1 MVGFR
6 VLIDSVADERDK
18 FSFDPEGYDRDEA
31 VKRAFEM
38 LGAHRARGGD
48 YRVTVWPIDERGIP
62 TGPVARFTCT
72 MSWVQIVVH
81 KAEIGAAGPE
91 ACEG

>member
-18 FSFDPEGYDRDEA
+18 FSFEPEGYDQDEA

-38 LGAHRARGGD
+38 VGAHRARGGD

-62 TGPVARFTCT
+62 TGPVVRFTCT

-81 KAEIGAAGPE
+81 KDDRA
-91 ACEG
+91 

>member
-6 VLIDSVADERDK
+6 VLMHSVADEQDK
-18 FSFDPEGYDRDEA
+18 FSVSPEADDQDTA
-31 VKRAFEM
+31 VKKAFEQI
-38 LGAHRARGGD
+38 GAHRARGGD

-62 TGPVARFTCT
+62 TGPVVRFTCT

-81 KAEIGAAGPE
+81 KDDRP
-91 ACEG
+91 